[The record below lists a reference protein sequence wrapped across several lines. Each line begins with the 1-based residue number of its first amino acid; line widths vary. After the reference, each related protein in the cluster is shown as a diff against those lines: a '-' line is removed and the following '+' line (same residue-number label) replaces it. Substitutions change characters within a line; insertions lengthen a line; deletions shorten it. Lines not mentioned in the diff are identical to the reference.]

1 MQRWRVLRKT
11 INVSEKKAVDIVR
24 ATVVLRNWLQK
35 RDMKQPTRHYVT
47 SAEVDSSETDSV
59 LDGAWNSSDRNELPL
74 IMARPNSDRQS
85 SLAGKIRQKFA
96 SHFVSP
102 LEKSIGKGESSTK
115 ESSKY
120 YTRIICFNLIV
131 ININK

>member
-24 ATVVLRNWLQK
+24 ATVVLHNWLQK
-35 RDMKQPTRHYVT
+35 RDMKQPTRHYIT

-59 LDGAWNSSDRNELPL
+59 LNGAWNSSDRNELPSM
-74 IMARPNSDRQS
+74 MARPNSDRQS

-102 LEKSIGKGESSTK
+102 AGEVDWQRRIVNQGK
-115 ESSKY
+115 
-120 YTRIICFNLIV
+120 
-131 ININK
+131 